1 MTSQAAATTPPA
13 VAQGALVI
21 VGAGIAGLNALYAA
35 SRYLK
40 PTDKVFLID
49 RHARAGG
56 MWTETYDYV
65 RLHQPHPMF
74 TAGDIPWTLGQA
86 PAHLATRQQ
95 VLEHFAHCLAEL
107 RQRVELVEY
116 YGYDYLGHEEVQEDG
131 AWCVHV
137 QIAPLAVGGRPL
149 RIRADH
155 CVKALGFRIPKND
168 PLSFSSTQV
177 VSLAPQDA
185 ALFGPSLAPVYVIG
199 GGKTGMDTAHTLLSR
214 CPAREVHLVVGQGTL
229 FTNRNKAF
237 PTGLARWWGGNTT
250 LAMFLDLA
258 LRFDGDNEADVRDHF
273 RARYALSLGANYQH
287 FVLGLLSEEENAFI
301 ARGIAGT
308 LEDYVEDVA
317 DIDGVPTLRLRSGA
331 TRAVAS
337 GTVFV
342 NCTGYVMREAHDYE
356 PYRSTHGCVV
366 SVQPTSAIH
375 ILTTFAA
382 YFLVH
387 LLYLGKL
394 DSLPLYE
401 MDQESLFR
409 INKVVTP
416 YAAMVQILLN
426 TTLIVNATPF
436 SVIDHCGLDFDRWY
450 PLPRRLLN
458 ALRLKR
464 NSRAYIAHFQ
474 RCLDRLAAR
483 HGMRCGVLA
492 EHAAPNSGMETATR

>member
-1 MTSQAAATTPPA
+1 MTTQTEATT
-13 VAQGALVI
+13 VLDMQRCALVI

-40 PTDKVFLID
+40 PTDKVLLVE
-49 RHARAGG
+49 RHMRAGG

-74 TAGDIPWTLGQA
+74 TAGDIPWTLGQP
-86 PAHLATRQQ
+86 PAHLATRQE
-95 VLEHFAHCLAEL
+95 VLAHFAHCLAEL
-107 RQRVELVEY
+107 RQRVTLVEY
-116 YGYDYLGHEEVQEDG
+116 YGYDYLGHEEAQEAG
-131 AWCVHV
+131 VWHV
-137 QIAPLAVGGRPL
+137 NVDIAPLTGGGRPL

-155 CVKALGFRIPKND
+155 CVKAFGFRIPENA
-168 PLSFSSTQV
+168 PLTFSSTQL
-177 VSLAPQDA
+177 VSLAPQDE
-185 ALFGPSLAPVYVIG
+185 ALFAPSVAPVYVIG
-199 GGKTGMDTAHTLLSR
+199 GGKTGMDTAHHLLAR
-214 CPAREVHLVVGQGTL
+214 FPAREVHIVVGKGTL

-237 PTGLARWWGGNTT
+237 PAGLARWWGGHTT
-250 LAMFLDLA
+250 LDMFLDLA
-258 LRFDGDNEADVRDHF
+258 LRFDGDNEAQVRDHF
-273 RARYALSLGANYQH
+273 RDRYAVSLGANYEH

-308 LEDYVEDVA
+308 IEDYVEDVV
-317 DIDGVPTLRLRSGA
+317 DIDCVPTMRLRSGA
-331 TRAVAS
+331 TRRVAP

-342 NCTGYVMREAHDYE
+342 NCTGYVMRVAHDYE
-356 PYRSTHGCVV
+356 PYRSEHGCVV

-394 DSLPLYE
+394 DTLPLYE
-401 MDQESLFR
+401 MDQETLFR
-409 INKVVTP
+409 TNKVAAP

-426 TTLIVNATPF
+426 TMLIVNATPF

-464 NSRAYIAHFQ
+464 NGAAYIAHFQ
-474 RCLDRLAAR
+474 RTLDRLAAR
-483 HGMRCGVLA
+483 HALRCGVLK
-492 EHAAPNSGMETATR
+492 HAAASGRKGAA

>member
-1 MTSQAAATTPPA
+1 MTTQAEAAAPPDIKHC
-13 VAQGALVI
+13 ALVI

-40 PTDKVFLID
+40 PTDKVILVD
-49 RHARAGG
+49 HHARAGG

-74 TAGDIPWTLGQA
+74 TAGDIPWTLGQP
-86 PAHLATRQQ
+86 PAHLATRQE
-95 VLEHFAHCLAEL
+95 VLGHFAHCVTEL

-116 YGYDYLGHEEVQEDG
+116 YEYGYLGHEEVQEDG
-131 AWCVHV
+131 AWCVYV
-137 QIAPLAVGGRPL
+137 DITPVTAGGRPL
-149 RIRADH
+149 RIRAAH
-155 CVKALGFRIPKND
+155 CVKAFGFRIPEND
-168 PLSFSSTQV
+168 PLHFSSTQL

-185 ALFGPSLAPVYVIG
+185 ALFAPSMAPVYVIG
-199 GGKTGMDTAHTLLSR
+199 GGKTGMDTAHALLSR
-214 CPAREVHLVVGQGTL
+214 FPGREVHLVVGKGTL

-237 PTGLARWWGGNTT
+237 PAGLARWWGGNTT
-250 LAMFLDLA
+250 LDMFLDLA
-258 LRFDGDNEADVRDHF
+258 LRFDGDNEAEVRNHF
-273 RARYALSLGANYQH
+273 RQQYAVSLGAGYEH

-308 LEDYVEDVA
+308 IEDYVEDVT
-317 DIDGVPTLRLRSGA
+317 DIDGVPTMRLRSGA
-331 TRAVAS
+331 TRPVAP

-342 NCTGYVMREAHDYE
+342 NCTGYVMRVAHDYE

-375 ILTTFAA
+375 ILTSFAA

-394 DSLPLYE
+394 DTLPLYE

-409 INKVVTP
+409 TNKVAAP

-426 TTLIVNATPF
+426 TMLIVNATPF

-464 NSRAYIAHFQ
+464 NGSAYIAHFQ
-474 RCLDRLAAR
+474 RTLDRLGAR
-483 HGMRCGVLA
+483 HALRCGVL
-492 EHAAPNSGMETATR
+492 ERGAATGR